1 MRKLI
6 LLFTAGLW
14 FCAHPVQAKTPV
26 MKNTY
31 IDTAIRFAD
40 SEMKRFPQAWQ
51 LDHGKRLFFGYAQ
64 GLGAL
69 AMLNMWKATGQQ
81 KYYDYVAQWA
91 DTLIAN
97 NGNIYKYSKKNFHLD
112 FIAPGK
118 VLFDIYKQTHQ
129 EKYKIALDNL
139 IDQLKK
145 QPRTKDGG
153 YWHKDIYPNQ
163 MWLDGIYMASPFMAQ
178 YGQTFNQAQWTD
190 EALKQSLLCHLHCYD
205 SASGLYYHAWDET
218 KTQKWANPQTG
229 QSPNFWGRSI
239 GWYFMAIVDI
249 LDFIPPKHP
258 KRPELIKIIRNL
270 ATVLPRY
277 QHDGLWYQIIDQPQR
292 KGNYPEASVN
302 TQVMYAYAKAINKG
316 YLSSQYA
323 KYPAACYQAICS
335 KLLKQNKD
343 STLTL
348 TQCCSVAGLGGTP
361 YRDGSYEYYIGE
373 NIRDNDA
380 KATGPFIMACI
391 ELSKAVKNQKQK

>member
-1 MRKLI
+1 
-6 LLFTAGLW
+6 
-14 FCAHPVQAKTPV
+14 
-26 MKNTY
+26 
-31 IDTAIRFAD
+31 
-40 SEMKRFPQAWQ
+40 
-51 LDHGKRLFFGYAQ
+51 
-64 GLGAL
+64 
-69 AMLNMWKATGQQ
+69 
-81 KYYDYVAQWA
+81 
-91 DTLIAN
+91 
-97 NGNIYKYSKKNFHLD
+97 
-112 FIAPGK
+112 
-118 VLFDIYKQTHQ
+118 
-129 EKYKIALDNL
+129 
-139 IDQLKK
+139 
-145 QPRTKDGG
+145 
-153 YWHKDIYPNQ
+153 
-163 MWLDGIYMASPFMAQ
+163 
-178 YGQTFNQAQWTD
+178 
-190 EALKQSLLCHLHCYD
+190 
-205 SASGLYYHAWDET
+205 
-218 KTQKWANPQTG
+218 
-229 QSPNFWGRSI
+229 
-239 GWYFMAIVDI
+239 MAIVDI